1 MFPSHDHVMLKSLL
15 AIGSVFNMDPIPLPI
30 GLGGIGAPIG
40 GAIGGGA
47 PKGGGAPVGEG
58 VGGIGGIIQS
68 ILFLQKLIY
77 LRIKLKF

>member
-1 MFPSHDHVMLKSLL
+1 
-15 AIGSVFNMDPIPLPI
+15 MDPKPLPI
-30 GLGGIGAPIG
+30 GLGGIGTPI

-47 PKGGGAPVGEG
+47 PKGGGAPICGG

-77 LRIKLKF
+77 LSIKLKF